1 MEDKVLKFSGT
12 YYVTP
17 GFNFLYQKAILMLT
31 LVGFLTQR
39 SVGVSPR
46 KRFIG
51 QKCFVDLHAMIT
63 SQ

>member
-1 MEDKVLKFSGT
+1 MEDKVLNFLDT
-12 YYVTP
+12 QYTTP
-17 GFNFLYQKAILMLT
+17 GFNFLYQKAILMLA
-31 LVGFLTQR
+31 LMGFLVQR
-39 SVGVSPR
+39 SMGVSPR